1 MPDAD
6 FPNFAQVVIRLQVK
20 LVQAATLK
28 SSIPLQ
34 MARPTLVHT
43 IQVDANVCRGA

>member
-1 MPDAD
+1 MPDAN
-6 FPNFAQVVIRLQVK
+6 FPNFSKVVVCLQVK

-34 MARPTLVHT
+34 MARPTLAHT
-43 IQVDANVCRGA
+43 IQTDANMSCGA